1 MSYVKINVGKMMEL
15 AVSAPLGFYG
25 SFFGYGAA
33 CYSIR
38 YIFLLKGDISHLL
51 KVNGGAFTTLE
62 IRATAVD

>member
-1 MSYVKINVGKMMEL
+1 
-15 AVSAPLGFYG
+15 LGFYG
-25 SFFGYGAA
+25 SVFGYGAA

-38 YIFLLKGDISHLL
+38 YIFLLNGDISHLL